1 MWYRMAKTI
10 VARWAAERPVPYNS
24 SAMEREVRY
33 CTTEDGVRIAYCSQG
48 EGPPLVI
55 TPIFVESFSLYH
67 LLPEIEQFLERLM
80 TVRRVVLYDGRGT
93 GLSQRDVT
101 FEPRGVDEDLAAVVA
116 ATGEQPAAL
125 WANGTYGPSAIRF
138 AARHPESVD
147 RLVLFGACARL
158 SDAFPDAV
166 LRSFAEL
173 AKTNWPLAAQT
184 FGDMSTRQADP
195 AAGLRW
201 GEVYRQ
207 STTGDLLA
215 LLMEAVI
222 VQGEDA
228 RAELPNVRVPTLVIH
243 RKDDYNIPLALGQEI
258 AAAIPDARFVPVE
271 GVISH
276 YAFGDQEAVL
286 RVALPFLRRGEP
298 APTGDAA
305 ASATEPSG
313 VRTVLFTDIVGHT
326 EMMRRL
332 GDERGREVLREH
344 ERITREALKA
354 HGGAEV
360 KTMGDGFM
368 AAFASAASALG
379 CAVDIQRAFAERN
392 ASLPA
397 HPVAKGDSPGREPG
411 EGRAEPQPSA
421 HASTSSARADRSVNA
436 EPIRVRIGL
445 NAGEPIAE
453 DEDLF
458 GAAVIRAA
466 RIAAL
471 AQAGEILVANVVREL
486 AEGKGFLFGDR
497 GEIVLRGFEDPVR
510 LYEVRWAQA

>member
-1 MWYRMAKTI
+1 
-10 VARWAAERPVPYNS
+10 
-24 SAMEREVRY
+24 MEREVRY
-33 CTTEDGVRIAYCSQG
+33 CTTGDGVRIAYCSQG

-67 LLPEIEQFLERLM
+67 LLPEIDRFLDRMLP
-80 TVRRVVLYDGRGT
+80 VRRVILYDGRGT

-101 FEPRGVDEDLAAVVA
+101 FERRGIDEDLAAVVA

-125 WANGTYGPSAIRF
+125 WANFVFGAAAIRF

-147 RLVLFGACARL
+147 RLVLFGALARL

-166 LRSFAEL
+166 LRSFGEL

-207 STTGDLLA
+207 SMSGDQLA
-215 LLMEAVI
+215 LSIAATIAEHY
-222 VQGEDA
+222 DA
-228 RAELPNVRVPTLVIH
+228 RGELPNVRVPTLVMH
-243 RKDDYNIPLALGQEI
+243 RKGDTNVPLALAQEI

-286 RVALPFLRRGEP
+286 RAALPFLRRGEP
-298 APTGDAA
+298 ATMDAA
-305 ASATEPSG
+305 ASVEPSG

-332 GDERGREVLREH
+332 GDERGRQVLREH

-354 HGGAEV
+354 HGGSEV

-368 AAFASAASALG
+368 ASFSSATKALE
-379 CAVDIQRAFAERN
+379 CAIAIQQAFAERN
-392 ASLPA
+392 
-397 HPVAKGDSPGREPG
+397 E
-411 EGRAEPQPSA
+411 SA
-421 HASTSSARADRSVNA
+421 P
-436 EPIRVRIGL
+436 EPILVRVGL

-453 DEDLF
+453 EEDLF
-458 GAAVIRAA
+458 GTAVNLAA
-466 RIAAL
+466 RICSRAEAGQIL
-471 AQAGEILVANVVREL
+471 APVVVREL
-486 AEGKGFLFGDR
+486 AAGKPFMFADL
-497 GEIVLRGFEDPVR
+497 GETELRGFEDPVR
-510 LYEVRWAQA
+510 LFEVRWAQA

>member
-1 MWYRMAKTI
+1 
-10 VARWAAERPVPYNS
+10 
-24 SAMEREVRY
+24 MEREVRY

-48 EGPPLVI
+48 EGPPLVM
-55 TPIFVESFSLYH
+55 TGIFVESFSLYH
-67 LLPEIEQFLERLM
+67 LLPEIDRFIERLLP
-80 TVRRVVLYDGRGT
+80 VRRVILYDPRGC
-93 GLSQRDVT
+93 GLSQHDVAR
-101 FEPRGVDEDLAAVVA
+101 PWGPDDDLAAVINA
-116 ATGEQPAAL
+116 AGQQPVAL
-125 WANGTYGPSAIRF
+125 WTNFVNSLRGIRF
-138 AARHPESVD
+138 AARNPEVID
-147 RLVLFGACARL
+147 RLVLFGPLARL
-158 SDAFPDAV
+158 SDAFPDAA
-166 LRSFAEL
+166 LRSLGEL
-173 AKTNWPLAAQT
+173 AKSNWPLAAQT

-207 STTGDLLA
+207 SATGEYVA
-215 LLMEAVI
+215 ALMEAVI
-222 VQGEDA
+222 ADAEDV

-243 RKDDYNIPLALGQEI
+243 RKEDANVPLKLGQEV

-276 YAFGDQEAVL
+276 YAFGDQDVILGA
-286 RVALPFLRRGEP
+286 ALPFLRRDEP
-298 APTGDAA
+298 TTAGATV
-305 ASATEPSG
+305 SAEPSG

-332 GDERGREVLREH
+332 GDEKGREVLRQH

-354 HGGAEV
+354 HGGSEV

-368 AAFASAASALG
+368 ASFSSATGGLA
-379 CAVDIQRAFAERN
+379 CAVAIQRAFAQQNET
-392 ASLPA
+392 ASET
-397 HPVAKGDSPGREPG
+397 V
-411 EGRAEPQPSA
+411 
-421 HASTSSARADRSVNA
+421 
-436 EPIRVRIGL
+436 RVRIGL

-486 AEGKGFLFGDR
+486 AEGKGFLFSDR
-497 GEIVLRGFEDPVR
+497 GEIVLRGFDDPVR
-510 LYEVRWAQA
+510 LFEVRWA